1 MIRRL
6 KEASRNPFHGR
17 TCIVAKDAQRRR
29 LDRGEQVEFD
39 IDAEVGIM
47 LKAASQGSSITW
59 ADETQD
65 KPKQPKRRRKR

>member
-6 KEASRNPFHGR
+6 KEASRNPFHGA
-17 TCIVAKDAQRRR
+17 TCKRAIERQRRR
-29 LDRGEQVEFD
+29 LDRGEQVDFD
-39 IDAEVGIM
+39 IDAEVGLM
-47 LKAASQGSSITW
+47 LEVAAQGSSITW